1 MEILPAIAAR
11 KVLCVCVVGHTD
23 LEGSRQMNY
32 QLGLDRALVIKQL
45 LITKGI
51 DPRIIEVTS
60 HGKDNPLIKTKD
72 DVPEPRNRRVEV
84 ILR

>member
-1 MEILPAIAAR
+1 
-11 KVLCVCVVGHTD
+11 VGHTD
-23 LEGSRQMNY
+23 TEGTRKMNQ
-32 QLGLDRALVIKQL
+32 QLGMERAMEIKKLLVAQ
-45 LITKGI
+45 GI

-60 HGKDNPLIKTKD
+60 HGEGNPLIKTPD